1 MNLRFREAHV
11 TVRRSPIK
19 DYYAVDV
26 RVRVDG
32 VEKEANELLKD
43 TDFESRFSEILS
55 LLKQEVLRAVNEI
68 EENV

>member
-1 MNLRFREAHV
+1 MNLRFREAQV
-11 TVRRSPIK
+11 TIRRSPIK

-43 TDFESRFSEILS
+43 TDFESRFSEILN
-55 LLKQEVLRAVNEI
+55 LLKQEVIRAVNEI
-68 EENV
+68 EETV

>member
-1 MNLRFREAHV
+1 MNLRFKEAQV
-11 TVRRSPIK
+11 TIRRSPIK

-43 TDFESRFSEILS
+43 TDFESRFGEILN
-55 LLKQEVLRAVNEI
+55 LLKQEVIRSVNDI
-68 EENV
+68 EEGI

>member
-1 MNLRFREAHV
+1 MNLRFKEAQV
-11 TVRRSPIK
+11 TIRRSPIK

-43 TDFESRFSEILS
+43 TDFESRFSEILN
-55 LLKQEVLRAVNEI
+55 LLKQEVVQAVNEI
-68 EENV
+68 EESL